1 MISIRLKA
9 QRHML
14 IAGFVFNLLLIVIF
28 LITEYLLLHGGR
40 LFKELHLGLLI
51 LLLFSLSTNMA
62 LRNLYIKT
70 SSLEVFFLFLFLLS
84 LTLESLRGLA
94 TLPHSLNAPLYIR
107 NILSRSVYWGRV
119 FGLLCLFTSSLYGVG
134 FKYSNH
140 SALVI
145 ALLFISLVLGSILPL
160 DITAIQGELLYKLG
174 DRKGYMF
181 LSYTLG
187 LLLIINFLAA
197 AFIRSSK
204 RFLIIALAGLLLLV
218 GRELVFLSLQPLF
231 FLPGLVLLVLGTLI
245 FSRQIGLFYLWV

>member
-1 MISIRLKA
+1 MISSRLKA

-14 IAGFVFNLLLIVIF
+14 LAGFIFNLLLIVIF
-28 LITEYLLLHGGR
+28 LIAKYLLLHGGL
-40 LFKELHLGLLI
+40 LFEQLHPGLLI
-51 LLLFSLSTNMA
+51 LLLFSLFANMA

-94 TLPHSLNAPLYIR
+94 VLPHSLNAPLYIR

-145 ALLFISLVLGSILPL
+145 ALLLISLVLGSILPL
-160 DITAIQGELLYKLG
+160 DITATRGELLYKLG
-174 DRKGYMF
+174 DSKGYMF

-197 AFIRSSK
+197 AFIRLSK

-218 GRELVFLSLQPLF
+218 GRELVFSTLEPLF
-231 FLPGLVLLVLGTLI
+231 FLPGLVLLVLGTFI
-245 FSRQIGLFYLWV
+245 FSRQIGVFYLWV